1 MNKKKTAFLI
11 LRVEEE
17 FKKRI
22 IQKAKDKDNTI
33 SEYIRGLLKD
43 L

>member
-17 FKKRI
+17 FKKRV
-22 IQKAKDKDNTI
+22 IQKAKAKGKTI
-33 SEYIRGLLKD
+33 SEYVRGLLKN